1 MNEFCIIGR
10 LTDDPEL
17 KMLENNDKVVNVT
30 VAVDRD

>member
-17 KMLENNDKVVNVT
+17 KMLENNEFVPTIDFI
-30 VAVDRD
+30 